1 VNYLL
6 DTNIILHL
14 LRNST
19 LAPVIKEYLSERGSI
34 IAFSIVSQGE
44 LEAIALRGNYGKR
57 KIEEMQ
63 KLLSS
68 FVRIDINS
76 SEIISCYAE
85 LQVFGQGKLDIKPT
99 TQKSAINIPQN
110 DLWIAATA
118 YLTKSTLLT
127 CDKHFNHFHNI
138 YFDVIKL
145 NY

>member
-19 LAPVIKEYLSERGSI
+19 LAPAIKEYLSERGSI

-85 LQVFGQGKLDIKPT
+85 LQVFGQGKLR
-99 TQKSAINIPQN
+99 
-110 DLWIAATA
+110 
-118 YLTKSTLLT
+118 Y
-127 CDKHFNHFHNI
+127 
-138 YFDVIKL
+138 
-145 NY
+145 